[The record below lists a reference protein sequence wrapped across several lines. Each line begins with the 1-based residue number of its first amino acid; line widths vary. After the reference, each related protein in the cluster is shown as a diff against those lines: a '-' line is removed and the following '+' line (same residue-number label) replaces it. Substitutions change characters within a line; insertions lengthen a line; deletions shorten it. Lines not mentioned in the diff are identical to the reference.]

1 MMVIF
6 VQSWLFTIRRTV
18 CTVWFASIGLS
29 VLAVAAVVAE
39 PNRIKIV
46 VSIQPQ
52 AYFVE
57 RVGGGAVEIV
67 TLISPYQSP
76 AVFDPTPKQVTE
88 IQHADLYFTA
98 GVPFENGLLP
108 KIVAQWPG
116 LSIIDLSLNPDQL
129 EGRVASSE
137 SHIDHAH
144 DHDGDAPHVWLDPM
158 KVKQM
163 ARIICEHL
171 TKIDPTQASVFKNN
185 LNLFV
190 RDLDSVDA
198 EIRWRLATIKRRTF
212 YVYHPAYGQFAQAYG
227 LTQAPIEI
235 DGKEPGARQL
245 AAFVERAIE
254 DSVRAVF
261 VQPQFSRKSAATIA
275 EMVGA
280 KLIEMDP
287 LAYDYLRNLRSM
299 TNNLVHSLGGDR
311 FQNDDRFDMEQR

>member
-1 MMVIF
+1 MLIWFAGIRQTAYVVKLALAVLIIF
-6 VQSWLFTIRRTV
+6 V
-18 CTVWFASIGLS
+18 G
-29 VLAVAAVVAE
+29 AVAAE
-39 PNRIKIV
+39 PEPIKVV

-57 RVGGGAVEIV
+57 RVGGSAVKTV

-76 AVFDPTPKQVTE
+76 AVFDPTPKQVRE
-88 IQHADLYFTA
+88 IQDADLYFTA

-108 KIVAQWPG
+108 KIVAQWPE
-116 LSIIDLSLNPDQL
+116 LPVVDLSLRSKKSAHQPT
-129 EGRVASSE
+129 SSE

-144 DHDGDAPHVWLDPM
+144 DHGGDAPHVWLDPM

-163 ARIICEHL
+163 ASIICDHL
-171 TKIDPTQASVFKNN
+171 IKADPTQASAFKKN
-185 LNLFV
+185 LDLFA
-190 RDLDSVDA
+190 RDLDSVDT
-198 EIRWRLATIKRRTF
+198 EIRWRLATVERWTF

-227 LTQAPIEI
+227 LTQVPIEI

-261 VQPQFSRKSAATIA
+261 VQPQFSTKSAATIA

-287 LAYDYLRNLRSM
+287 LAYDYLHNLRRM
-299 TNNLVHSLGGDR
+299 TNNLVQALGGDR
-311 FQNDDRFDMEQR
+311 FQNDDRFEMEQR

>member
-1 MMVIF
+1 MHVAWI
-6 VQSWLFTIRRTV
+6 T
-18 CTVWFASIGLS
+18 
-29 VLAVAAVVAE
+29 LAVLLVLVGAVTAE
-39 PNRIKIV
+39 PDPIQVV

-67 TLISPYQSP
+67 TLIDPYQSP
-76 AVFDPTPKQVTE
+76 AIFDPTPKQVTD
-88 IQHADLYFTA
+88 IQHADLYFMA

-108 KIVAQWPG
+108 KIVAQWPE
-116 LSIIDLSLNPDQL
+116 LPVVDLSLRSKKSAHQPT
-129 EGRVASSE
+129 SSE
-137 SHIDHAH
+137 SHAGHSH
-144 DHDGDAPHVWLDPM
+144 SHDGDAPHVWLDPM

-163 ARIICEHL
+163 ASIICDHL
-171 TKIDPTQASVFKNN
+171 IKADPTQASVFEKN
-185 LNLFV
+185 LDLFA
-190 RDLDSVDA
+190 RELDSVDT
-198 EIRWRLATIKRRTF
+198 EIRWRLATIKRRIF
-212 YVYHPAYGQFAQAYG
+212 YVYHPAYGQFAHAYG

-261 VQPQFSRKSAATIA
+261 VQPQFSKKSAATIA

-287 LAYDYLRNLRSM
+287 LAYDYLQNLRSM
-299 TNNLVHSLGGDR
+299 TNNLVQALGGDR
-311 FQNDDRFDMEQR
+311 FQTVDESDRSQP